1 LNKKRYQTLRKV
13 SLLAG
18 SLLMFFFIFSFGV
31 YIYFSQNLPNI
42 ITLKDYNPNIVSVIY
57 DDNNKK
63 IGEFFKEQR
72 EIVSY
77 KEIPSHLIQAFVSS
91 EDDKFFQHKGLD
103 FAGIFRAMLVN
114 FKSGKFTQGGSTIT
128 QQVARSLLLSSEKKI
143 SRKIKEA
150 ILASKI
156 EANLS
161 KEEILFLYLNQIYL
175 GYGAYGVK
183 QAAKAYF
190 NKDIKDINLAESAL
204 LAGLPQSP
212 SRWSPFINPN
222 KSKERQI
229 YVLKRMVEEGYI
241 TLKEAKK
248 TANKRLKL
256 YKRKNLN
263 IDIAPYFTELVRK
276 YVVLKYG
283 NEALLNGGLK
293 IYTSLEFDLHL
304 KAKKS
309 LKNGLKEIDK
319 RQGYMGPIE
328 NIETDEKRTK
338 KLLEI
343 HNEIVEN
350 EKDYIFF
357 PKIGENFNI
366 ESSMFSVISDKNENI
381 QEVSKTPIK
390 KDKTYKALVLNVDKR
405 KIEISVGNFKGFIYS
420 EGYSWCYKRKLSSR
434 RIYRKRLLDPRN
446 VFKKGDLILVS
457 YLEDGSFKVEQ
468 EPEVEGAILSINPET
483 GFVKAMV
490 GGYDFSRSEFNRTYQ
505 SKRQAGSTFKP
516 IVYSAAIDNGF
527 TPATIVVDSPIIE
540 AFSTDDDKKWKP
552 TNYSGKFY
560 GDTILRDALIFS
572 RNVPTTK
579 IAQKIGS
586 RKIVNYSKKIGIRS
600 HMEKDLSV
608 ALGSTAVS
616 LWEMVKVFSVF
627 SMGGKKVVPVFIK
640 KIEDRNG
647 KLLEE
652 YNEENPEDLIMNY
665 ISPTLYEYEDLNKKG
680 EELISP
686 QTAYIMSYLLKE
698 VAYHGTGWR
707 VGRALKRPV
716 CGKTG
721 TSNDFMDAW
730 FMGFTPR
737 DITTGVWVG
746 FDDNG
751 KTLGYGE
758 AGARSALPIWL
769 NYMKEALK
777 DRKKTQ
783 LQKPSGIKVL
793 KIDKKTGKIANSY
806 SKSYVYLPFKED
818 SEPEKMDQTKIL
830 ESADEVDFFRENY

>member
-1 LNKKRYQTLRKV
+1 MKKKRYQNLRKF
-13 SLLAG
+13 SLFAGVALA
-18 SLLMFFFIFSFGV
+18 FVFVFSFGV

-42 ITLKDYNPNIVSVIY
+42 ITLKNYDPNIVSVVY

-77 KEIPSHLIQAFVSS
+77 KKIPASLIQAFVAS

-103 FAGIFRAMLVN
+103 FAGILRAMIVN
-114 FKSGKFTQGGSTIT
+114 FKSGEFTQGGSTIT

-150 ILASKI
+150 ILASRI

-175 GYGAYGVK
+175 GYGSYGVK
-183 QAAKAYF
+183 EAAKIYF
-190 NKDIKDINLAESAL
+190 NKKVEELSLAESAL
-204 LAGLPQSP
+204 LAGLPQAP
-212 SRWSPFINPN
+212 SRWSPFANPD
-222 KSKERQI
+222 KAKERQI
-229 YVLKRMVEEGYI
+229 YVLTRMVEEGYI
-241 TLKEAKK
+241 NLKEAKK
-248 TANKRLKL
+248 AANERLKL

-263 IDIAPYFTELVRK
+263 LEIAPYFTELVRK

-283 NEALLNGGLK
+283 NDVLLNGGLR
-293 IYTSLEFDLHL
+293 IYTTLDSTLHI
-304 KAKKS
+304 KAKES
-309 LKNGLKEIDK
+309 LKKGLKDIDK
-319 RQGYMGPIE
+319 RQGYLGPIE
-328 NIETDEKRTK
+328 NIKTDEEITK

-343 HNEIVEN
+343 HEEIVEN
-350 EKDYIFF
+350 EKDYVFF
-357 PKIGENFNI
+357 PKVGESFNI
-366 ESSMFSVISDKNENI
+366 KGTMFSTVDRKNETKDNI
-381 QEVSKTPIK
+381 KKTPIK
-390 KDKTYKALVLNVDKR
+390 NNEVYKAVVLNVDNR
-405 KIEISVGNFKGFIYS
+405 KIEISVGNFKGYIYN
-420 EGYSWCYKRKLSSR
+420 EGYSWCYKRKLSPR
-434 RIYRKRLLDPRN
+434 RVYKRALRDPRQ

-457 YLEDGSFKVEQ
+457 YLGENSFKVEQ
-468 EPEVEGAILSINPET
+468 EPKVEGSILSIDPTN

-490 GGYDFSRSEFNRTYQ
+490 GGYDFLKSEFNRAYQ

-516 IVYSAAIDNGF
+516 IVYSTAMDNGF

-579 IAQKIGS
+579 IAQKIGA
-586 RKIVNYSKKIGIRS
+586 RKIVKYSKKIGIRS

-627 SMGGKKVVPVFIK
+627 SMGGKKVVPIFIK
-640 KIEDRNG
+640 RIEDRNG
-647 KLLEE
+647 KVLEE

-665 ISPTLYEYEDLNKKG
+665 ISPSLYEYEDLNKKG
-680 EELISP
+680 EQLISP

-758 AGARSALPIWL
+758 AGARAALPIWL
-769 NYMKEALK
+769 SYMKEALK
-777 DRKKTQ
+777 NRPEKPLEQ
-783 LQKPSGIKVL
+783 PSGIKIL

-806 SKSYVYLPFKED
+806 SNSYVYLPFKEGTE
-818 SEPEKMDQTKIL
+818 SEKMDQTKIL